1 MADNP
6 MLPIEV
12 PEPDEPETTDAGFPG
27 VPEDLLLP
35 EPPHPI
41 NWDLLTPE
49 DAEREWWALDNW
61 VNQLRHRY
69 GLPVTII
76 PPFWHRHQELV
87 WELSALH
94 LHWLGAY
101 DPDQDGSAPIS
112 WHADFA
118 AARERLRDWAAI
130 AGTKLDSDRRTRQTV
145 WPGEEPIGD
154 RDEAQITDRDKDF
167 AAFVVQDFTRRRK
180 SEEEFFRQLADRD
193 ES

>member
-6 MLPIEV
+6 MLPIKL
-12 PEPDEPETTDAGFPG
+12 PEPDEPEETDAGFFG

-49 DAEREWWALDNW
+49 DAEREWRALDNW

-76 PPFWHRHQELV
+76 PPYWHRHPELV

-101 DPDQDGSAPIS
+101 DPEQDGSAPVS

-130 AGTKLDSDRRTRQTV
+130 AGTKLDSDRPTRQTV
-145 WPGEEPIGD
+145 WPGEEPASTPEERPIVN
-154 RDEAQITDRDKDF
+154 RAEEFAQFITADV
-167 AAFVVQDFTRRRK
+167 ARRRNA
-180 SEEEFFRQLADRD
+180 EEEFYHRVVDGLGA
-193 ES
+193 

>member
-1 MADNP
+1 MTEPTITDNST
-6 MLPIEV
+6 LPIEV
-12 PEPDEPETTDAGFPG
+12 PEPDEPETTDTGFSG
-27 VPEDLLLP
+27 VPEDILLP
-35 EPPHPI
+35 GPPHPI

-49 DAEREWWALDNW
+49 DAEREWWALDDW

-76 PPFWHRHQELV
+76 PPYWHRHPELV

-101 DPDQDGSAPIS
+101 DPEQDGSAPIS

-130 AGTKLDSDRRTRQTV
+130 AGTKLDSDRPTRQTA
-145 WPGEEPIGD
+145 WPGENPA
-154 RDEAQITDRDKDF
+154 RTPDEHTIVNRTEDF
-167 AAFVVQDFTRRRK
+167 ARFVSDDVAARRRAEK
-180 SEEEFFRQLADRD
+180 AFYAK
-193 ES
+193 